1 MTTDVNDPTAEVKAE
16 AEQIVAGGT
25 EIRERLGEAVAQ
37 AAEKSQQSGQG
48 LVSLV
53 RAVLDGA
60 REGLDRS
67 VPADPDD
74 VLRQVVDALGDGF
87 CRSALAARLALEEAR
102 GTGRQ
107 FAREDLVRLRDDL
120 QEIKR
125 LFQESVSRAL
135 KGGRQMT
142 ASQFSGTCEHAGR
155 VKERLGGVVGT
166 VLDAVRR
173 DPILLGKESLIAGV
187 STGRHAAGALF
198 LALGGMLER
207 AGDRLRK
214 DGNKT

>member
-1 MTTDVNDPTAEVKAE
+1 MTTEVNDPGAEVKAE
-16 AEQIVAGGT
+16 AEKIVADGT

-48 LVSLV
+48 LVALV
-53 RAVLDGA
+53 RAVMEGA

-67 VPADPDD
+67 VPADADD

-87 CRSALAARLALEEAR
+87 CRAALAARLAMEEAR
-102 GTGRQ
+102 SSGRQ

-120 QEIKR
+120 QEVKR
-125 LFQESVSRAL
+125 LFQEAVSRAL
-135 KGGRQMT
+135 KGGRQLT
-142 ASQFSGTCEHAGR
+142 ASQFSGACEHAGR
-155 VKERLGGVVGT
+155 VRERMGGVLGT

-198 LALGGMLER
+198 HALGTMLER
-207 AGDRLRK
+207 AGDRLRN
-214 DGNKT
+214 DGTKT

>member
-1 MTTDVNDPTAEVKAE
+1 MTTETNDPTAEVKAE

-25 EIRERLGEAVAQ
+25 EIRERLGEAVAS

-48 LVSLV
+48 LISLV

-87 CRSALAARLALEEAR
+87 CRTALAARLAVEEAR
-102 GTGRQ
+102 GTGRH
-107 FAREDLVRLRDDL
+107 FAREDLVRLRDEL
-120 QEIKR
+120 QEVR
-125 LFQESVSRAL
+125 RQFQEAVSRAL
-135 KGGRQMT
+135 TGGRQMT
-142 ASQFSGTCEHAGR
+142 ASQFSGACEHAGR
-155 VKERLGGVVGT
+155 VKERLGGVLGT

-173 DPILLGKESLIAGV
+173 DPILLGKESLVAGV
-187 STGRHAAGALF
+187 STTRHAAGALF
-198 LALGGMLER
+198 HALGTMLER
-207 AGDRLRK
+207 AGDRLR
-214 DGNKT
+214 NETKT